1 MPVSNH
7 RASTTVGTASDT
19 ARPSP
24 VLIGRVFLISLG
36 IGYNFALIGP
46 IAKELSRSFD
56 VTLGAVGLLTTLLL
70 ITHALSQ
77 LPAAIPAQRIGP
89 LKMVRIVFVFVA
101 IANAI
106 AVVAPWFWLLGATRL
121 MVGCFTGPVFVGGL
135 DGTRRLGGPFLAGV
149 FGGAATFGVG
159 LSLVVGGLFDSL
171 GMSWRATFVVAA
183 VLAALA
189 AAFGPSDA
197 AKPSGEGA
205 VAHIGAV
212 LRSGPLWRLALLH
225 SATFGASLVVGAWIV
240 THLVN
245 GEASTFVAGAIGFG
259 LLGTAA
265 VFRPVGGELFGRGT
279 SWRVLGPFATL
290 GAGVGLFLLALGP
303 PTWLAAIVSL
313 AIGVCFALP
322 FSAVFALSVRAEPAN
337 PAAAI
342 ALVNMMGA
350 VFALALTPFTGVM
363 MDHDAGYV
371 GFLALA
377 AVAVLAAWV
386 ARNPLGV
393 TRSP

>member
-101 IANAI
+101 IANAV

-135 DGTRRLGGPFLAGV
+135 DGTRRLGGPFLAEIG
-149 FGGAATFGVG
+149 
-159 LSLVVGGLFDSL
+159 
-171 GMSWRATFVVAA
+171 RAHV
-183 VLAALA
+183 
-189 AAFGPSDA
+189 
-197 AKPSGEGA
+197 
-205 VAHIGAV
+205 
-212 LRSGPLWRLALLH
+212 
-225 SATFGASLVVGAWIV
+225 
-240 THLVN
+240 
-245 GEASTFVAGAIGFG
+245 
-259 LLGTAA
+259 
-265 VFRPVGGELFGRGT
+265 
-279 SWRVLGPFATL
+279 
-290 GAGVGLFLLALGP
+290 
-303 PTWLAAIVSL
+303 
-313 AIGVCFALP
+313 
-322 FSAVFALSVRAEPAN
+322 
-337 PAAAI
+337 
-342 ALVNMMGA
+342 
-350 VFALALTPFTGVM
+350 
-363 MDHDAGYV
+363 
-371 GFLALA
+371 
-377 AVAVLAAWV
+377 
-386 ARNPLGV
+386 
-393 TRSP
+393 